1 MLLMAPASKELVPVE
16 QKPNKPLV
24 RESTL
29 DAPTMF
35 KRPNRLS
42 KLCRRMFRNHL
53 ILVIDPPGS
62 IKELSDFDLSLGIG
76 ASEGTGRKIQNQTS
90 NPNAVIIAYDRAVA
104 EANESIQIE
113 LWGTLRQA
121 FSDSRGGSQN
131 DD

>member
-1 MLLMAPASKELVPVE
+1 
-16 QKPNKPLV
+16 
-24 RESTL
+24 
-29 DAPTMF
+29 
-35 KRPNRLS
+35 
-42 KLCRRMFRNHL
+42 L

-113 LWGTLRQA
+113 LWGHLTPSFFR
-121 FSDSRGGSQN
+121 FSGRDRKTTIKSWDKDFEKPIR
-131 DD
+131 